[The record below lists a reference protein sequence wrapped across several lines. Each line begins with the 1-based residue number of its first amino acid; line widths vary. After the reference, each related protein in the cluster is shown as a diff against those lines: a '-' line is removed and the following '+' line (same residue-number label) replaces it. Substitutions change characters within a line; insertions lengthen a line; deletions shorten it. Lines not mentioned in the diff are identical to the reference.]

1 MAKHE
6 FGILQETPKPGVR
19 YDVYAP
25 EKYGCISVG
34 DDLIEPMNRKLDT
47 EMYWHTVDKT
57 GKGLAYC
64 GVTLIPPEAMDGMI
78 GAMGDTEELAPLR
91 ELLME
96 AKQQDKFVI
105 HYGL

>member
-1 MAKHE
+1 
-6 FGILQETPKPGVR
+6 
-19 YDVYAP
+19 
-25 EKYGCISVG
+25 
-34 DDLIEPMNRKLDT
+34 
-47 EMYWHTVDKT
+47 MYWHTVDKT

-78 GAMGDTEELAPLR
+78 GAMGDTEEIAPLR